1 MLSELGGGCQVP
13 IGAFATLENT
23 DMFLTGAVFSPD
35 GAAMIRY
42 TATGECTK
50 PGELGRAVA
59 KVLLERGARGILDAS
74 HAESD
79 GSAGD
84 GDGAA

>member
-1 MLSELGGGCQVP
+1 
-13 IGAFATLENT
+13 
-23 DMFLTGAVFSPD
+23 
-35 GAAMIRY
+35 MIRY

-59 KVLLERGARGILDAS
+59 KVLLERGAREILDAS
-74 HAESD
+74 HGESD
-79 GSAGD
+79 GSAG